1 MVGDKFVPLTIQTSV
16 KFCDLVEQYLHSLFT
31 STINLVSFFYLKV
44 LFPAVLM
51 DIPWLVLLKT
61 WQKAWKGLS

>member
-1 MVGDKFVPLTIQTSV
+1 MVAGKFVPLTIQTSV

-31 STINLVSFFYLKV
+31 STINLVSFLYLKV

-51 DIPWLVLLKT
+51 DIP
-61 WQKAWKGLS
+61 